1 MIFMNT
7 TTKGQSDEEVQ
18 SKVLIITGMHRS
30 TTSLIA
36 QWLQRCG
43 LFIGERFIGSDP
55 GNVQGQ
61 VEDFDFLRMHEY
73 LLTKRRSSSTGL
85 IDKPIPQLTPEEV
98 EKLKA
103 LVHARNKEH
112 QQWGWKDARTCLF
125 LDVYERILPF
135 AFYLVIVR
143 DYTATINSMVM
154 LQRQENLRKFQS
166 TKGLSRV
173 MWRLFKMKRLRNP
186 YEVYTEK
193 FLKIW
198 IYYYKTIL
206 RHVRLLSDDQY
217 MFVHYRQLVY
227 NDAELFRK
235 LTLDWHFSLHYS
247 PFAGIFKKELLHRPS
262 DIDKYVRDKTLIEK
276 AKAIEDHIVYLLD
289 PMNVKII

>member
-1 MIFMNT
+1 MKT
-7 TTKGQSDEEVQ
+7 TTTAELLDDERNP
-18 SKVLIITGMHRS
+18 KVLIITGMHRS
-30 TTSLIA
+30 TTSLVTR
-36 QWLQRCG
+36 WLQQCG
-43 LFIGERFIGSDP
+43 LFIGEKFISSEP
-55 GNVQGQ
+55 GNVEGR
-61 VEDFDFLRMHEY
+61 VEDSDFLKMHER
-73 LLTKRRSSSTGL
+73 LLEKRRYSTTGL
-85 IDKPIPQLTPEEV
+85 IDRPIPQLTLDEV

-103 LVHARNKEH
+103 LIESRNRQH

-154 LQRQENLRKFQS
+154 LQQQVNLRRFQS
-166 TKGLSRV
+166 KKGLSR
-173 MWRLFKMKRLRNP
+173 WIWKLFKMRRLKKP
-186 YEVYTEK
+186 FEVYTEK

-206 RHVRLLSDDQY
+206 RHVRLLPEDQY
-217 MFVHYRQLVY
+217 LFIHYRQLVY
-227 NDAELFRK
+227 NDAELFKK

-247 PFAGIFKKELLHRPS
+247 PFAEVFKKELLHRPS
-262 DIDKYVRDKTLIEK
+262 NIDKYVRDKALIEK

-289 PMNVKII
+289 PMNAKIV